1 MTQIRKLPNNLIN
14 QIAAGEVIERPSSAL
29 KELVENSL
37 DAGATAI
44 KINLID
50 GGKSITEVVDNGRG
64 MMEEDLKLCLERHAT
79 SKIIDEDLS
88 NIQSLGFRGEALP
101 SIGSIADISI
111 ESKAKNKDEAWKVS
125 VLNGK
130 KSNLEPS
137 NIRIGTKV
145 EIRDLFYKVP
155 ARLKF
160 LKSNGTESRYCK
172 EIIKHLAMSHPNVS
186 FYLSLDTRI
195 VFNWEAS
202 KELNFESI
210 KKRLAQVMGDE
221 FYNSSVVV
229 DKNKNGVKLIGMAG
243 MPTLNRNT
251 GREQYL
257 FVNNRPVKDR
267 SLLGALRASYKGL
280 MEHNRFPVV
289 VLFIDIFP
297 LEVDVNVHP
306 TKAEVRFKDAG
317 KVRSLIV
324 NGVREALEGAGLK
337 TAEEISNKMIN
348 KIEVNFSNLK
358 SSSEYIH
365 SNELNNLDISPS
377 SFIKSDNVDE
387 LIYNQSYPLGA
398 AIAQTHETY
407 IIAET
412 NNGIILIDQHAA
424 HERIVLEKIRAGYL
438 NDSIEKQILLLPE
451 VVELS
456 EEYFEVIKNHM
467 DGLSKIG
474 LVIEEFDKNTII
486 IREHPAI
493 LNNVKF
499 EVLIKDIIEEI
510 MEYGN
515 EFVLSERLDNIC
527 GNMACHSSIR
537 AGRNLQA
544 SEMNAL
550 LREMENTPNSSQC
563 NHGRPTFI
571 KLSLKD
577 IENLFGRS

>member
-37 DAGATAI
+37 DAGATII

-50 GGKSITEVVDNGRG
+50 AGKSIIEVIDNGNG
-64 MMEEDLKLCLERHAT
+64 MIEKDLKLCMERHAT
-79 SKIIDEDLS
+79 SKILDEDLS

-111 ESKAKNKDEAWKVS
+111 ESKGKSSDESWKVS
-125 VLNGK
+125 IINGK
-130 KSNLEPS
+130 KSDLEPS
-137 NIRIGTKV
+137 NIRVGTKV
-145 EIRDLFYKVP
+145 EVRDLFYKVP

-186 FYLSLDTRI
+186 FSLSLDTRV

-202 KELNFESI
+202 KALNFDST
-210 KKRLAQVMGDE
+210 KKRLKQVMGEE
-221 FYNSSVVV
+221 FHNSSVVV
-229 DKNKNGVKLIGMAG
+229 NKKNIGVQLMGMVG
-243 MPTLNRNT
+243 MPTLNRHT

-267 SLLGALRASYKGL
+267 NLLGALRASYKGL

-289 VLFIDIFP
+289 VLFIELFP

-306 TKAEVRFKDAG
+306 SKAEVRFKDAG
-317 KVRSLIV
+317 KIRSLVV

-337 TAEEISNKMIN
+337 TADEISNKMLN
-348 KIEVNFSNLK
+348 KIEVNFAKPNSN
-358 SSSEYIH
+358 SDYINN
-365 SNELNNLDISPS
+365 NELNNLDISPS
-377 SFIKSDNVDE
+377 SFIKYDDADE
-387 LIYNQSYPLGA
+387 LNNKKSYPLGA

-424 HERIVLEKIRAGYL
+424 HERIVLEKIRKGYL

-451 VVELS
+451 IVELS
-456 EEYFEVIKNHM
+456 EEYFGVIINHM
-467 DGLSKIG
+467 DSLSKIG
-474 LVIEEFDKNTII
+474 LIIEEFDKNTIVV
-486 IREHPAI
+486 REHPAL
-493 LNNVKF
+493 LNNIKF
-499 EVLIKDIIEEI
+499 ELLINDIIEEI

-577 IENLFGRS
+577 IESLFGRS

>member
-1 MTQIRKLPNNLIN
+1 
-14 QIAAGEVIERPSSAL
+14 
-29 KELVENSL
+29 
-37 DAGATAI
+37 
-44 KINLID
+44 
-50 GGKSITEVVDNGRG
+50 
-64 MMEEDLKLCLERHAT
+64 
-79 SKIIDEDLS
+79 
-88 NIQSLGFRGEALP
+88 
-101 SIGSIADISI
+101 
-111 ESKAKNKDEAWKVS
+111 
-125 VLNGK
+125 
-130 KSNLEPS
+130 
-137 NIRIGTKV
+137 
-145 EIRDLFYKVP
+145 
-155 ARLKF
+155 
-160 LKSNGTESRYCK
+160 
-172 EIIKHLAMSHPNVS
+172 MSHPGVS

-202 KELNFESI
+202 KESNFESI
-210 KKRLAQVMGDE
+210 KKRLAQVMGEE

-229 DKNKNGVKLIGMAG
+229 DKKKNGVKLIGMVG

-306 TKAEVRFKDAG
+306 AKAEVRFKDAG

-348 KIEVNFSNLK
+348 KIEVNFSNLNNN
-358 SSSEYIH
+358 SEYIH

-387 LIYNQSYPLGA
+387 LIHKKSYPLGA

-456 EEYFEVIKNHM
+456 EEHFEVIRNHM
-467 DGLSKIG
+467 VALAKIG
-474 LVIEEFDKNTII
+474 LVIEEFDKNTVI

-493 LNNVKF
+493 LNNVRF

-515 EFVLSERLDNIC
+515 EFVLSERLDDIC

-577 IENLFGRS
+577 IENLFGRT